1 MIVALQKHFWVNRVF
16 WQLIEGIEFVETKTV
31 LNNVMMERT
40 KMNIGVVPKQA
51 EVITFEFEEKLWNLG
66 VLGEDTPTKL
76 RNTVLFLLG
85 INCLLRAVEEH
96 YSLRRDMP
104 TEPSQIS
111 FKVNDFGEKCLVFT
125 EDSVTKTHD
134 GGWNDMRRDR
144 KVVWVFPNKAN
155 LQRCPVRLVQ
165 KYINLCPLLY
175 IKKGNFYLQSLQ
187 KVTSNQWYGEQV
199 VGQQSISKVIKKLME
214 EGDIQGYF
222 TNHSAHRTGGTC
234 LFQAGVDRK
243 LVKEAT
249 GHTSDAIVLGVT
261 CQLSPL
267 KYLSK

>member
-1 MIVALQKHFWVNRVF
+1 
-16 WQLIEGIEFVETKTV
+16 
-31 LNNVMMERT
+31 
-40 KMNIGVVPKQA
+40 
-51 EVITFEFEEKLWNLG
+51 
-66 VLGEDTPTKL
+66 
-76 RNTVLFLLG
+76 
-85 INCLLRAVEEH
+85 
-96 YSLRRDMP
+96 MP

-222 TNHSAHRTGGTC
+222 TNHSARRTGGTC

-249 GHTSDAIVLGVT
+249 GHTSDAVDKYQITSDQQRRVMSDILAGHKSVENSVEINVNEGKSETKESGHNSDEAIAKSQAHSDPKSVGELVT
-261 CQLSPL
+261 
-267 KYLSK
+267 KIIEKNTKKGKTVIKIEIEITNE